1 MTLAQLSVEYR
12 SHAAILKTRIEEL
25 KQEYRLCRS
34 KPERQALERRIR
46 LLYLGVVLAGGRGAG
61 AAAHRIRDT
70 EHRLQPPS
78 PPSAAAAGETEITLC
93 RIPTNNPV

>member
-46 LLYLGVVLAGGRGAG
+46 LLSSMYRDAKELAAL
-61 AAAHRIRDT
+61 T
-70 EHRLQPPS
+70 EHYYDRGYHS
-78 PPSAAAAGETEITLC
+78 NEIYK
-93 RIPTNNPV
+93 I

>member
-25 KQEYRLCRS
+25 EGEYRLCRS

-46 LLYLGVVLAGGRGAG
+46 LLSSMYRDARELAAL
-61 AAAHRIRDT
+61 T
-70 EHRLQPPS
+70 EHYYDRGYHS
-78 PPSAAAAGETEITLC
+78 NERYKI
-93 RIPTNNPV
+93 